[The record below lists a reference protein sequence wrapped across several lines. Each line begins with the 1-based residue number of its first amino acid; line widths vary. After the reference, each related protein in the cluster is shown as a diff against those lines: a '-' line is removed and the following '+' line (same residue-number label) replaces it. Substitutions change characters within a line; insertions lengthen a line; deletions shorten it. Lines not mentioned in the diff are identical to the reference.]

1 MKYKYQK
8 RLKIPITKQTNN
20 IFFYITYYSN
30 MESLSYKTFVVYYQV
45 EEDAKNSY
53 QLQTQA
59 YGGNNEP
66 TRAQIYAVNW

>member
-1 MKYKYQK
+1 
-8 RLKIPITKQTNN
+8 
-20 IFFYITYYSN
+20 

-66 TRAQIYAVNW
+66 TRAQIYAVN

>member
-1 MKYKYQK
+1 
-8 RLKIPITKQTNN
+8 
-20 IFFYITYYSN
+20 

-59 YGGNNEP
+59 YGGNNEL
-66 TRAQIYAVNW
+66 TRVQIYAVNW